1 MKRRTTGSLI
11 GRGKEMSGGASM
23 GQPMRRAKLIRRK
36 GRAAMTYSAAL
47 DVSVSKTAICVL
59 DADGNGT
66 VALRPQQWDCLAVD
80 LRERRAHKTVEL
92 ELPAMG
98 DGTAPKQFSA
108 PIGRSSPWMR
118 RGVRPS
124 DSCAQLRCT
133 QSQRPRK
140 PNSISGRARRSAKCG
155 RRCRRARS
163 RRTSRPLGIAM
174 HVAEVSWS

>member
-1 MKRRTTGSLI
+1 MKRRTTGGVI
-11 GRGKEMSGGASM
+11 GRGKEMSSGASM

-66 VALRPQQWDCLAVD
+66 VALRHQQWDCLAVNQ
-80 LRERRAHKTVEL
+80 RERRAHKTVEL
-92 ELPAMG
+92 ELPAIG
-98 DGTAPKQFSA
+98 EWNGTEAVLCA
-108 PIGRSSPWMR
+108 YRAIVPWMR

-124 DSCAQLRCT
+124 DSCAQPRCT

-140 PNSISGRARRSAKCG
+140 ANSSSGRARRSAKCG